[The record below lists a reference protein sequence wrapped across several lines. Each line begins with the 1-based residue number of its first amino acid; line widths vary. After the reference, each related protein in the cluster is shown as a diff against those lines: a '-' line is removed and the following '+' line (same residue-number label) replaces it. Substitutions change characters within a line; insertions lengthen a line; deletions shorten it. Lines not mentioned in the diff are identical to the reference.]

1 MLKPIFYGWIEDQSC
16 KTDDPTRITILS
28 GNKSVLHGPGE
39 AGMLE
44 VFRRS
49 CNGYFI
55 PVALEA
61 SAELRQLGYMVM
73 AEYLVRG

>member
-1 MLKPIFYGWIEDQSC
+1 
-16 KTDDPTRITILS
+16 
-28 GNKSVLHGPGE
+28 
-39 AGMLE
+39 MLE